1 MSTDD
6 YAGQTAPPKPP
17 TGLKREGRRLWRSV
31 TDAFDLAVHE
41 EQLLAE
47 ACRQADRLAELD
59 RAIRQAPLTVV
70 NSRGDEVTHPL
81 RVEARMLAAQ
91 FARTLASLRMPDV
104 DEDADAASQRPQ
116 RRGGA
121 RGTYGRRTA

>member
-1 MSTDD
+1 MTADD
-6 YAGQTAPPKPP
+6 YAGQPAPPKPP
-17 TGLKREGRRLWRSV
+17 TGLKKEGRRLWRSV

-59 RAIRQAPLTVV
+59 RAIRQSPLTIE
-70 NSRGDEVTHPL
+70 NAKGDLVTHPL

-104 DEDADAASQRPQ
+104 DEDADAAAQRPQ